1 MRVDEITEQREQLNE
16 WVPIA
21 IWGGRILYTALGRL
35 GAKQFIKKYGKKSY
49 DWVQKQTKKPETVK
63 SNPVKPNLKAVDK
76 LPKGVE
82 KSAKQA
88 ADDVGQQ
95 VEIQGNVV
103 RVIKS
108 MPNWKPASQNGKKE
122 NFGWSLH
129 T

>member
-76 LPKGVE
+76 LPIVPITLPSE
-82 KSAKQA
+82 
-88 ADDVGQQ
+88 VY
-95 VEIQGNVV
+95 
-103 RVIKS
+103 
-108 MPNWKPASQNGKKE
+108 E
-122 NFGWSLH
+122 NFSMIDLCEPEKYPPAQYPIETPPPWPPNALP
-129 T
+129 